1 MENYSADATQAR
13 LAAVAQIRGR
23 VGPTVGNW
31 LRDDEC
37 VQLALACATRAHAD
51 LVEFLFNAQVA
62 KAASKQAR
70 ALAIT
75 PLEWEALYGWKA
87 RPVRSKKLES
97 AIAEP
102 TFASFSAT
110 LQNSLRTTVN
120 EREQQ
125 QVWARSWSKAA
136 CVFAAHVESHEDFL
150 STSLGNL
157 VRGDLRRLEDLR
169 TEVDDDG
176 VDVMLLGQVIASL
189 AESVV

>member
-1 MENYSADATQAR
+1 MENYSAEATQAR
-13 LAAVAQIRGR
+13 LAAVAQIRAR
-23 VGPTVGNW
+23 VGPALGNW

-37 VQLALACATRAHAD
+37 VQIALASATRAHAD
-51 LVEFLFNAQVA
+51 LTEFLFNTQVA
-62 KAASKQAR
+62 KAASKQAK

-87 RPVRSKKLES
+87 RPTRSKKLEG
-97 AIAEP
+97 ALAEP
-102 TFASFSAT
+102 MFANFST
-110 LQNSLRTTVN
+110 KLHTSLRTTIS
-120 EREQQ
+120 EKEQHQ
-125 QVWARSWSKAA
+125 IWTRGWSRAA
-136 CVFAAHVESHEDFL
+136 CVFAAHVEKHEDFL